1 MAYNYEYPYTDPNRY
16 NADWLLNKMKELEGR
31 LDGILEEA
39 LKLTKEY
46 VDTRLSD
53 YQEQIAQIRKEIQ
66 AQIAQIRKEIQAV
79 SDRTDEL
86 SEEIVRQ
93 VARLEGLISDSEQKA
108 ENLFIIAN
116 NRTDLLIER
125 NNEYI
130 FREIEDN
137 ILANITVINYFTG
150 ERTTVQDMFDYLA
163 SFHLENAITYNGLRD
178 KNLTYT
184 ELVAK
189 SITYTELVKNG
200 ATLL

>member
-31 LDGILEEA
+31 LEGIVEET

-46 VDTRLSD
+46 VDDRLIN
-53 YQEQIAQIRKEIQ
+53 YQ
-66 AQIAQIRKEIQAV
+66 AQISEIRRDIETLYDKDA
-79 SDRTDEL
+79 EL
-86 SEEIVRQ
+86 SDEMIQQ
-93 VARLEGLISDSEQKA
+93 VTRLEGLISQAEQKA
-108 ENLFIIAN
+108 ESLFIIAN
-116 NRTDLLIER
+116 NRTDLQIER

-137 ILANITVINYFTG
+137 ILGNITVINYFTG
-150 ERTTVQDMFDYLA
+150 ERVTVQDMFNYLA
-163 SFHLENAITYNGLRD
+163 SLHLQNAITYNGLRD

-200 ATLL
+200 GTLL

>member
-31 LDGILEEA
+31 LDGIVEET
-39 LKLTKEY
+39 LQLTKAY
-46 VDTRLSD
+46 VDDRLANYQTQISEIKQEIKTLSD
-53 YQEQIAQIRKEIQ
+53 R
-66 AQIAQIRKEIQAV
+66 
-79 SDRTDEL
+79 D
-86 SEEIVRQ
+86 EEISSEMIRQ
-93 VARLEGLISDSEQKA
+93 VARLEGLISDA
-108 ENLFIIAN
+108 EREAESLFIIAN
-116 NRTDLLIER
+116 NRTDLQIQR

-150 ERTTVQDMFDYLA
+150 EKVTVQEMFDYLA
-163 SFHLENAITYNGLRD
+163 SLHLQNAITYNGLRD

-200 ATLL
+200 DTLL

>member
-1 MAYNYEYPYTDPNRY
+1 MAYNYEYPYTDPHRY
-16 NADWLLNKMKELEGR
+16 NADWLINKMKELEGR

-46 VDTRLSD
+46 VDIRLSE
-53 YQEQIAQIRKEIQ
+53 YQ
-66 AQIAQIRKEIQAV
+66 AQITRIRKEIQAV

-86 SEEIVRQ
+86 SAEMVRQ
-93 VARLEGLISDSEQKA
+93 VMRLEGLISDAERKA
-108 ENLFIIAN
+108 ESLFIIAN
-116 NRTDLLIER
+116 NRTDLQIER

-150 ERTTVQDMFDYLA
+150 EHTTVQDMFDYLA
-163 SFHLENAITYNGLRD
+163 SLHLENAITYNGLRD

-184 ELVAK
+184 ALVAK

>member
-31 LDGILEEA
+31 LDGIVEETLA
-39 LKLTKEY
+39 LTKTY
-46 VDTRLSD
+46 VDNRLAT
-53 YQEQIAQIRKEIQ
+53 YQSQINDIRREIEELSQ
-66 AQIAQIRKEIQAV
+66 
-79 SDRTDEL
+79 RTDTL
-86 SEEIVRQ
+86 SAH
-93 VARLEGLISDSEQKA
+93 VANEVLRLEAKILDAERKA
-108 ENLFIIAN
+108 ESLFIIAN
-116 NRTDLLIER
+116 NRTDLQIER

-150 ERTTVQDMFDYLA
+150 ERISVQNMFDYLA
-163 SFHLENAITYNGLRD
+163 SLHVQNAITYDGLRD

-184 ELVAK
+184 ELIAK

-200 ATLL
+200 GTLL

>member
-31 LDGILEEA
+31 LDGIVEETLA
-39 LKLTKEY
+39 LTKTY
-46 VDTRLSD
+46 VDN
-53 YQEQIAQIRKEIQ
+53 
-66 AQIAQIRKEIQAV
+66 
-79 SDRTDEL
+79 
-86 SEEIVRQ
+86 
-93 VARLEGLISDSEQKA
+93 RLETYQSQIDSIRREIAEVSQKTDTLSAHVA
-108 ENLFIIAN
+108 EEVLRLEAKILDAEREAESLFIIAN
-116 NRTDLLIER
+116 NRTDLQIER

-150 ERTTVQDMFDYLA
+150 ERISVQNMFDYLA
-163 SFHLENAITYNGLRD
+163 SLHLQNAITYNGLRD

-189 SITYTELVKNG
+189 SISYTELVKNG
-200 ATLL
+200 GALL

>member
-16 NADWLLNKMKELEGR
+16 NADWLLNKIKELEGR

-39 LKLTKEY
+39 LHLTKEY
-46 VDTRLSD
+46 VDTRLSE
-53 YQEQIAQIRKEIQ
+53 YQ

-79 SDRTDEL
+79 SDRTDVL
-86 SEEIVRQ
+86 SEEIVQQ
-93 VARLEGLISDSEQKA
+93 VVRLEGLISDA
-108 ENLFIIAN
+108 EREAESLFIIAN
-116 NRTDLLIER
+116 NRTDLQIER

-150 ERTTVQDMFDYLA
+150 ENVTVQDMFDYLA
-163 SFHLENAITYNGLRD
+163 SLHLQNAITYDGLRD

-184 ELVAK
+184 ELIAK

>member
-31 LDGILEEA
+31 LEGIVEET

-46 VDTRLSD
+46 VDDRLIN
-53 YQEQIAQIRKEIQ
+53 YQ
-66 AQIAQIRKEIQAV
+66 AQISEIRRDIETLYDKDA
-79 SDRTDEL
+79 EL
-86 SEEIVRQ
+86 SDEMIQQ
-93 VARLEGLISDSEQKA
+93 VIRLEGLISQAEQKA
-108 ENLFIIAN
+108 ESLFIIAN
-116 NRTDLLIER
+116 NRTDLQIER

-137 ILANITVINYFTG
+137 ILGNITVINYFTG
-150 ERTTVQDMFDYLA
+150 ERVTVQDMFNYLA
-163 SFHLENAITYNGLRD
+163 SLHLQNAITYNGLRD

-200 ATLL
+200 GTLL

>member
-31 LDGILEEA
+31 LDGIVEET

-46 VDTRLSD
+46 VDDMLINYQKQISEIRRDIKTLYDKDEELSD
-53 YQEQIAQIRKEIQ
+53 EMI
-66 AQIAQIRKEIQAV
+66 
-79 SDRTDEL
+79 
-86 SEEIVRQ
+86 RQ
-93 VARLEGLISDSEQKA
+93 VMRLEELISLAEQKA
-108 ENLFIIAN
+108 EALFIIAN
-116 NRTDLLIER
+116 NRTDLQIER

-137 ILANITVINYFTG
+137 ILGNITVINYFTG
-150 ERTTVQDMFDYLA
+150 ERVTVQDMFNYLA
-163 SFHLENAITYNGLRD
+163 SLHLQNAITYNGLRD

-184 ELVAK
+184 ELVSK

-200 ATLL
+200 GTLL

>member
-53 YQEQIAQIRKEIQ
+53 YQAQIT
-66 AQIAQIRKEIQAV
+66 QIRKEIQAV

-86 SEEIVRQ
+86 SAEIVQQ
-93 VARLEGLISDSEQKA
+93 VARLEGLISDAERKA
-108 ENLFIIAN
+108 ESLFIIAN
-116 NRTDLLIER
+116 NRTDIKIER

-150 ERTTVQDMFDYLA
+150 ERVTVQNMFDYLA
-163 SFHLENAITYNGLRD
+163 SLHLENAITYNGLRD

-184 ELVAK
+184 ELKAK

-200 ATLL
+200 AILL

>member
-46 VDTRLSD
+46 VDTRLSE
-53 YQEQIAQIRKEIQ
+53 YQ
-66 AQIAQIRKEIQAV
+66 AQIVQIRKEIQAV
-79 SDRTDEL
+79 SSRTDEL
-86 SEEIVRQ
+86 SAEMVQQ
-93 VARLEGLISDSEQKA
+93 VMRLEGLISDA
-108 ENLFIIAN
+108 EREAESLFIIAN
-116 NRTDLLIER
+116 KRTDLQIER

-150 ERTTVQDMFDYLA
+150 ERVTVQNMFDYLA
-163 SFHLENAITYNGLRD
+163 SLHLENAITYNGLRD

-184 ELVAK
+184 ELKAK

-200 ATLL
+200 SILL

>member
-31 LDGILEEA
+31 IDGILEEA

-46 VDTRLSD
+46 VDTRLSE
-53 YQEQIAQIRKEIQ
+53 YQ

-86 SEEIVRQ
+86 SDEMLQQ
-93 VARLEGLISDSEQKA
+93 VARLEGLISDAERKA

-116 NRTDLLIER
+116 NRTDLQIER

-150 ERTTVQDMFDYLA
+150 ANVSVQDMFDYLA

-178 KNLTYT
+178 KNLTYAA
-184 ELVAK
+184 LIAK
-189 SITYTELVKNG
+189 RITYTELVKKGN
-200 ATLL
+200 AIL